1 MSLRRLV
8 TATSLALVAATV
20 VSTPG
25 HARPAADQSRDGDH
39 HGPVS
44 IDTTVPAAGTAGLT
58 SPTIAK
64 NDKDMK
70 IKVEPLSKA
79 DADAF
84 DNFAITMGSLNSLT
98 KGQKLLV
105 CTMIFQYAS
114 DFLAEDGGDN
124 VSLDVDGVGL
134 AATLMY
140 ACLQKVGLI
149 AGRTGAS
156 TSARSTGD
164 KCAQARPSIP
174 AAISRTPEGY
184 HLTANGTTSK
194 APKKKTKL
202 KVSCQETAK
211 GVVFTVKPRKKT
223 KTLRQVVGKKLMFG
237 LRSPADA
244 AKALPL
250 RVTFS

>member
-1 MSLRRLV
+1 MVLRRFV
-8 TATSLALVAATV
+8 MATTLGLVAATV
-20 VSTPG
+20 FSVPA
-25 HARPAADQSRDGDH
+25 HARPAVDQARDGDH
-39 HGPVS
+39 HGSVS
-44 IDTTVPAAGTAGLT
+44 IDTNVPAAGTAALS
-58 SPTIAK
+58 SPTISK
-64 NDKDMK
+64 SDTTMK

-79 DADAF
+79 DVDAF

-124 VSLDVDGVGL
+124 VALDVEGVSI
-134 AATLMY
+134 ASALMY

-149 AGRTGAS
+149 TGKTAART
-156 TSARSTGD
+156 TARSSGD

-174 AAISRTPEGY
+174 ATVSKTPQGY

-202 KVSCQETAK
+202 KVSCKETAK
-211 GVVFTVKPRKKT
+211 GVVFTVRPRKKT
-223 KTLRQVVGKKLMFG
+223 QTLRQVVGKKLMFG
-237 LRSPADA
+237 LKSPANA
-244 AKALPL
+244 TSSVPL